1 MSDDLSALR
10 LIKHIITNFHPTY
23 LCIYYS
29 VEYSLEALAYFPLS
43 IVITHYVAVYRIG
56 LCDVVMMTEF

>member
-43 IVITHYVAVYRIG
+43 IVITHYVPHAKFSHRS
-56 LCDVVMMTEF
+56 LQDRTL